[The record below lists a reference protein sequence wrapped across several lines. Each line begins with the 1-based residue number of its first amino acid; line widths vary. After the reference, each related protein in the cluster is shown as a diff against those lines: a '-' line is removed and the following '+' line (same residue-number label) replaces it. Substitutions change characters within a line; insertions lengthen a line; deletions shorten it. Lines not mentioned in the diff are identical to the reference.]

1 MIRYL
6 KNRLASFVEECVAK
20 QTNRIAAAVTPQPL
34 DFLAIASQVRRQM
47 DLDPI
52 IEQTVERVKTA
63 HTVDYEQ
70 LAECLDVSEVAAH
83 MDTSD
88 IDWDYSQV
96 TDGISLS
103 DLAGELDYSSLAGE
117 IDTSNIAS
125 EVEVDA
131 EEVAEHLDYKRLAVA
146 LLDAVRAG
154 T

>member
-6 KNRLASFVEECVAK
+6 KNRLARFVEERVAR
-20 QTNRIAAAVTPQPL
+20 QTARIAAAVTPPPL
-34 DFLAIASQVRRQM
+34 DFLAIASQVQRQM

-52 IEQTVERVKTA
+52 IEQAVDRLKTGHTVEY
-63 HTVDYEQ
+63 DL
-70 LAECLDVSEVAAH
+70 LAEHISVEELAKQFDISDVV
-83 MDTSD
+83 
-88 IDWDYSQV
+88 
-96 TDGISLS
+96 
-103 DLAGELDYSSLAGE
+103 GELDYSELAGNLDYPSVAE
-117 IDTSNIAS
+117 SIDTSDIAS

>member
-6 KNRLASFVEECVAK
+6 KNRLARFVDDCIK
-20 QTNRIAAAVTPQPL
+20 QRIDTIAAVAGSRV
-34 DFLAIASQVRRQM
+34 
-47 DLDPI
+47 DLDKIAVRVPFDRGQMVDEI
-52 IEQTVERVKTA
+52 LERVKTA

-70 LAECLDVSEVAAH
+70 LAECLDVTEVAAH

-131 EEVAEHLDYKRLAVA
+131 AEVAEHLDYQRLACA

-154 T
+154 N